1 MSDRVLGRRLEA
13 GSALVEYALVVIVF
27 LTILFGM
34 VDFGR
39 ALYTYH
45 YLSGA
50 AKDATRWA
58 AVNGYTC
65 KDDSSC
71 SFTGGAGT
79 TDIQNYVSSNA
90 PSGVST
96 SRLTT
101 AVSYANPNSL
111 PICSTHSNYPGCV
124 VVVQVTYS
132 FNFISPLVHRGS
144 VNLQSKSQMV
154 ISH

>member
-1 MSDRVLGRRLEA
+1 M
-13 GSALVEYALVVIVF
+13 
-27 LTILFGM
+27 FGM

-65 KDDSSC
+65 SDDSSC
-71 SFTGGAGT
+71 SFASGAAT
-79 TDIQNYVSSNA
+79 TDIQNYVSNNA
-90 PSGVST
+90 PSGIAT
-96 SRLTT
+96 SKLTT
-101 AVSYANPNSL
+101 TVTYAINAL
-111 PICSTHSNYPGCV
+111 PICSTHSNYPGCA
-124 VVVQVTYS
+124 VVVQVSYA
-132 FNFISPLVHRGS
+132 FNFVAPLVHRTGIT
-144 VNLQSKSQMV
+144 LQSKSQMV